1 MNAFH
6 VCGGILALWAVT
18 VFILGVTREDFPGTP
33 GATRLVGAISVVL
46 ALAAIGTA
54 IYTGA
59 TEEEEHE
66 DEGGEAAALLLPSL

>member
-6 VCGGILALWAVT
+6 VCGGIFAIWAVT
-18 VFILGVTREDFPGTP
+18 VFFLGVTREDFPKTE

-46 ALAAIGTA
+46 ALLAIGSA

-66 DEGGEAAALLLPSL
+66 EEGAAAHALR